1 MLKTVGN
8 QSTRSGDQTIVDG
21 NLIIATAGKG
31 IDFSATAGPLS
42 GATMTSE
49 LFDDY
54 EEGIFKLTITDG
66 TNNANMA
73 NAHGMY
79 YTKLGQLVTCTGWV
93 YMVSPGSISGPL
105 FLSGLP
111 FVNRPNS
118 GSEESQSSV
127 YIGDWSNLGIGAG
140 VMPLGFVEPG
150 EARVTMK
157 KSAATTAANFTDADI
172 PNNYAWFKISFSYTT
187 AS

>member
-8 QSTRSGDQTIVDG
+8 PSTRNGDQTIVDG
-21 NLIIATAGKG
+21 NLVIATAGKG
-31 IDFSATAGPLS
+31 IDFSATAGPS
-42 GATMTSE
+42 GGATMTSE

-54 EEGIFKLTITDG
+54 EEGAFKATITDG

-73 NAHGMY
+73 NAQGFY
-79 YTKLGQLVTCTGWV
+79 YTKVGQLVMCTGWV

-105 FLSGLP
+105 FLTGLP

-118 GSEESQSSV
+118 GSEESNSSV
-127 YIGDWSNLGIGAG
+127 YIGDYGGLGIGAG
-140 VMPLGFVEPG
+140 VMPMGYIAPG
-150 EARVTMK
+150 ESRVTLK
-157 KSAATTAANFTDADI
+157 KSAATTAADFTSADM
-172 PNNYAWFKISFSYTT
+172 PNNYSAFKISFSYTT